1 MHTESVIFSF
11 FLIFTGAALLATL
24 SLYFRQPLLLAYIV
38 LGAILGPFGLA
49 WVVDTELLADVSHIG
64 IIFLLFLIGLDMQPS
79 HLLRMLRK
87 GYMVA
92 FISSLAFALL
102 GFFVGYGFGFSM
114 IDSLIIGAS
123 TMFSSTII
131 GIKLLPTTVLHHKQT
146 GELVVGL
153 LLLQDL
159 LAIILLTLLT
169 TLGQQFSEGLEL
181 SLNVDLLISL
191 AALPLIMLAALGF
204 VRWVLLPLIKRFD
217 RFHEYIFLLALGW
230 CLGLAELAHS
240 IGLSAEIGA
249 FIAGVSLAS
258 SVISQYI
265 AINLKP
271 IRDFFLVLFFF
282 SIGASF
288 NFPLMH
294 SIWFQCL
301 VLAVLVVTIKPIVFG
316 WIIRPICNS
325 KATSWEVGF
334 RLGQTSEFSILIATL
349 AASSM
354 LISESAS
361 LLIQATAIITFVASS
376 YLVVWNFKSPIA
388 VKDHLRHD
396 SKSPSR

>member
-24 SLYFRQPLLLAYIV
+24 SLYFRQPLLLAYIA

-79 HLLRMLRK
+79 HLLQMLRK
-87 GYMVA
+87 GYLVA
-92 FISSLAFALL
+92 FISSVAFAAL
-102 GFFVGYGFGFSM
+102 GFFVGYGFGFGM
-114 IDSLIIGAS
+114 MDSLIIGAS

-169 TLGQQFSEGLEL
+169 TLGEQFSEGLEL
-181 SLNVDLLISL
+181 SLNADLLISL
-191 AALPLIMLAALGF
+191 GALPLLMFAALGF
-204 VRWVLLPLIKRFD
+204 VRWVLLPLITRFD

-230 CLGLAELAHS
+230 CLGVAELAHS

-288 NFPLMH
+288 NFPLMGAV
-294 SIWFQCL
+294 WLQCL
-301 VLAVLVVTIKPIVFG
+301 VLATLVVTIKPIVFG
-316 WIIRPICNS
+316 FIIRPICKS
-325 KATSWEVGF
+325 KSTSWEVGF

-354 LISESAS
+354 MISDSAS

-396 SKSPSR
+396 

>member
-1 MHTESVIFSF
+1 
-11 FLIFTGAALLATL
+11 
-24 SLYFRQPLLLAYIV
+24 
-38 LGAILGPFGLA
+38 
-49 WVVDTELLADVSHIG
+49 
-64 IIFLLFLIGLDMQPS
+64 
-79 HLLRMLRK
+79 
-87 GYMVA
+87 
-92 FISSLAFALL
+92 
-102 GFFVGYGFGFSM
+102 
-114 IDSLIIGAS
+114 
-123 TMFSSTII
+123 
-131 GIKLLPTTVLHHKQT
+131 
-146 GELVVGL
+146 
-153 LLLQDL
+153 
-159 LAIILLTLLT
+159 
-169 TLGQQFSEGLEL
+169 
-181 SLNVDLLISL
+181 
-191 AALPLIMLAALGF
+191 MLAALGF

-258 SVISQYI
+258 SLISQYI

-294 SIWFQCL
+294 SVWLQCL
-301 VLAVLVVTIKPIVFG
+301 VLATLVVTIKPLVFG
-316 WIIRPICNS
+316 YIIRPICKS

-349 AASSM
+349 AAGSL

-396 SKSPSR
+396 

>member
-79 HLLRMLRK
+79 HLLQMLRK

-92 FISSLAFALL
+92 FISSVAFALL
-102 GFFVGYGFGFSM
+102 GFLVGYGFGFNM

-169 TLGQQFSEGLEL
+169 TLGEQFSQGLDL

-191 AALPLIMLAALGF
+191 GALPVVMFAALGF

-301 VLAVLVVTIKPIVFG
+301 VLAILVVTIKPVVFG
-316 WIIRPICNS
+316 WIIRPICKS

-354 LISESAS
+354 LITESAS

-396 SKSPSR
+396 

>member
-49 WVVDTELLADVSHIG
+49 WVVDTKLLADISHIG

-79 HLLRMLRK
+79 HLLQMLRK

-102 GFFVGYGFGFSM
+102 GFFVGYGFGFNM

-169 TLGQQFSEGLEL
+169 TLGQQFSEGLKL

-288 NFPLMH
+288 NFPLIH

-301 VLAVLVVTIKPIVFG
+301 VLALLVVTIKPIVFG

-396 SKSPSR
+396 

>member
-11 FLIFTGAALLATL
+11 FLIFTGAAMLATL
-24 SLYFRQPLLLAYIV
+24 SLYFRQPLLLAYIL
-38 LGAILGPFGLA
+38 LGAILGPFCLQ
-49 WVVDTELLADVSHIG
+49 WVVDTELLADVSHVG

-79 HLLRMLRK
+79 HLLQMLKK
-87 GYMVA
+87 GYLVA
-92 FISSLAFALL
+92 FISSVAFALL
-102 GFFVGYGFGFSM
+102 GFSVGYSFGFSM
-114 IDSLIIGAS
+114 LDSLIIGAS

-169 TLGQQFSEGLEL
+169 SLGQQFNQGLEL
-181 SLNVDLLISL
+181 TLSIDLFISL
-191 AALPLIMLAALGF
+191 GALPLLMLAALGF

-258 SVISQYI
+258 SLISQYI

-294 SIWFQCL
+294 SVWLQCL
-301 VLAVLVVTIKPIVFG
+301 VLATLVVTIKPIVFG
-316 WIIRPICNS
+316 WIIRPICKS

-334 RLGQTSEFSILIATL
+334 RLGQTSEFSILIANL

-361 LLIQATAIITFVASS
+361 LVIQATAILTFVASS

-396 SKSPSR
+396 

>member
-49 WVVDTELLADVSHIG
+49 WVVDTDLLADVSHIG

-79 HLLRMLRK
+79 HLLQMLRK

-204 VRWVLLPLIKRFD
+204 VRWALLPLIKRFD

-396 SKSPSR
+396 

>member
-49 WVVDTELLADVSHIG
+49 WVVDTKLLADVSHIG

-79 HLLRMLRK
+79 HLLQMLRK

-92 FISSLAFALL
+92 FISSVAFALL
-102 GFFVGYGFGFSM
+102 GFLVGYGFGFNM

-169 TLGQQFSEGLEL
+169 TLGEQFSQGLEL

-191 AALPLIMLAALGF
+191 GALPVVMFAALGF

-288 NFPLMH
+288 NFPLMY

-301 VLAVLVVTIKPIVFG
+301 VLAILVVTIKPVVFG
-316 WIIRPICNS
+316 WIIRPICKS

-396 SKSPSR
+396 

>member
-38 LGAILGPFGLA
+38 LGTILGPFGLE

-79 HLLRMLRK
+79 HLLQMLRK

-102 GFFVGYGFGFSM
+102 GFLVGYGFGFNM

-123 TMFSSTII
+123 TMFSRTNID
-131 GIKLLPTTVLHHKQT
+131 IKLLPTTVLHHKQT

-169 TLGQQFSEGLEL
+169 TLGEQFSQGLEL

-191 AALPLIMLAALGF
+191 GALPVVMFAALGF
-204 VRWVLLPLIKRFD
+204 VRWVLLPLI
-217 RFHEYIFLLALGW
+217 
-230 CLGLAELAHS
+230 
-240 IGLSAEIGA
+240 
-249 FIAGVSLAS
+249 
-258 SVISQYI
+258 
-265 AINLKP
+265 
-271 IRDFFLVLFFF
+271 
-282 SIGASF
+282 
-288 NFPLMH
+288 
-294 SIWFQCL
+294 
-301 VLAVLVVTIKPIVFG
+301 
-316 WIIRPICNS
+316 
-325 KATSWEVGF
+325 
-334 RLGQTSEFSILIATL
+334 
-349 AASSM
+349 
-354 LISESAS
+354 
-361 LLIQATAIITFVASS
+361 
-376 YLVVWNFKSPIA
+376 
-388 VKDHLRHD
+388 
-396 SKSPSR
+396 

>member
-1 MHTESVIFSF
+1 
-11 FLIFTGAALLATL
+11 
-24 SLYFRQPLLLAYIV
+24 
-38 LGAILGPFGLA
+38 
-49 WVVDTELLADVSHIG
+49 
-64 IIFLLFLIGLDMQPS
+64 
-79 HLLRMLRK
+79 MLRK

-92 FISSLAFALL
+92 LISSLVFAML
-102 GFFVGYGFGFSM
+102 GYGVGMAFGFSF

-159 LAIILLTLLT
+159 IAIILLTLIS
-169 TLGQQFSEGLEL
+169 TLGQQLNQGLALTFNIELLL
-181 SLNVDLLISL
+181 SLATAPLL
-191 AALPLIMLAALGF
+191 MLGALGM
-204 VRWVLLPLIKRFD
+204 VRWVLLPLIQKFD

-230 CLGLAELAHS
+230 CLGLAELANS

-249 FIAGVSLAS
+249 FIAGVTLAS
-258 SVISQYI
+258 SPISQYI

-288 NFPLMH
+288 NFPMMS
-294 SIWFQCL
+294 SIWLQCL
-301 VLAVLVVTIKPIVFG
+301 VLALLVVSVKPLVFG
-316 WIIRPICNS
+316 WLIRPICKS

-349 AASSM
+349 AASNM

-361 LLIQATAIITFVASS
+361 LLIQATAIVTFVASS
-376 YLVVWNFKSPIA
+376 YIVVWNFKSPIA

-396 SKSPSR
+396 

>member
-1 MHTESVIFSF
+1 MHSESVIFSF

-79 HLLRMLRK
+79 HLLQMLRK

-102 GFFVGYGFGFSM
+102 GFFVGYGFGFNM

-169 TLGQQFSEGLEL
+169 TLGQQFSEGLKL

-288 NFPLMH
+288 NFPLIH

-301 VLAVLVVTIKPIVFG
+301 VLALLVVTIKPIVFG

-396 SKSPSR
+396 

>member
-11 FLIFTGAALLATL
+11 FLIFTGAAILATL

-38 LGAILGPFGLA
+38 LGALLGPFGLA
-49 WVVDTELLADVSHIG
+49 WVVDTNLLADVSHIG

-79 HLLRMLRK
+79 HLLQMLKK
-87 GYMVA
+87 GSMVA

-102 GFFVGYGFGFSM
+102 GFMVGYLFGFSTV
-114 IDSLIIGAS
+114 DSLIIGAS

-169 TLGQQFSEGLEL
+169 TVGAQLSDGLEL
-181 SLNVDLLISL
+181 SLNTDLLISL
-191 AALPLIMLAALGF
+191 AALPLLIFTALGF
-204 VRWVLLPLIKRFD
+204 VRWILLPLITRFD

-282 SIGASF
+282 SIGAGF
-288 NFPLMH
+288 NFPLMG
-294 SIWFQCL
+294 SIWLQCSVL
-301 VLAVLVVTIKPIVFG
+301 VILVVTIKPVVFG
-316 WIIRPICNS
+316 YLIRPICKS

-354 LISESAS
+354 IISEPAS

-396 SKSPSR
+396 

>member
-24 SLYFRQPLLLAYIV
+24 SLYFRQPLLLAYII

-79 HLLRMLRK
+79 HLLQMLRK

-169 TLGQQFSEGLEL
+169 TLGQQFSAGLEL

-301 VLAVLVVTIKPIVFG
+301 VLAALVVTIKPIVFG

-396 SKSPSR
+396 

>member
-24 SLYFRQPLLLAYIV
+24 SLYFRQPLLLAYIA

-79 HLLRMLRK
+79 HLLQMLRK
-87 GYMVA
+87 GYLVA
-92 FISSLAFALL
+92 FISSVAFAAL
-102 GFFVGYGFGFSM
+102 GFFVGYGFGFGM
-114 IDSLIIGAS
+114 MDSLIIGAS

-169 TLGQQFSEGLEL
+169 TLGEQFSEGLEL
-181 SLNVDLLISL
+181 SLNADLLISL
-191 AALPLIMLAALGF
+191 GALPLLMFAALGF
-204 VRWVLLPLIKRFD
+204 VRWVLLPLITRFD

-230 CLGLAELAHS
+230 CLGVAELAHS

-288 NFPLMH
+288 NFPLMG
-294 SIWFQCL
+294 SVWLQCL
-301 VLAVLVVTIKPIVFG
+301 VLATLVVTIKPIVFG
-316 WIIRPICNS
+316 FIIRPICKS
-325 KATSWEVGF
+325 KSTSWEVGF

-354 LISESAS
+354 MISESAS
-361 LLIQATAIITFVASS
+361 LIIQATAIITFVASS

-396 SKSPSR
+396 

>member
-38 LGAILGPFGLA
+38 LGAILGPFGLE

-79 HLLRMLRK
+79 HLLQMLRK

-92 FISSLAFALL
+92 FISSIAFALL
-102 GFFVGYGFGFSM
+102 GFLVGYGFGFNM

-159 LAIILLTLLT
+159 LAIILLTFLT
-169 TLGQQFSEGLEL
+169 TLGEQFSQGLEL

-191 AALPLIMLAALGF
+191 GALPVVMFAALGF

-301 VLAVLVVTIKPIVFG
+301 VLAILVVTIKPVVFG
-316 WIIRPICNS
+316 WIIRPICKS

-396 SKSPSR
+396 

>member
-38 LGAILGPFGLA
+38 LGAILGPFGLE
-49 WVVDTELLADVSHIG
+49 WVVDTELLADVSHVG

-79 HLLRMLRK
+79 HLLQMLQK

-92 FISSLAFALL
+92 FISSVAFALL
-102 GFFVGYGFGFSM
+102 GFVVGYGFGFSM
-114 IDSLIIGAS
+114 MDSLIIGAS

-169 TLGQQFSEGLEL
+169 TLGQQFSQGLEL
-181 SLNVDLLISL
+181 SLSTDLLISL
-191 AALPLIMLAALGF
+191 GALPVIMLAALGF

-217 RFHEYIFLLALGW
+217 RFHE
-230 CLGLAELAHS
+230 LAHS

-258 SVISQYI
+258 SLISQYI

-294 SIWFQCL
+294 SVWLQCL
-301 VLAVLVVTIKPIVFG
+301 VLATLVVTIKPLVFG
-316 WIIRPICNS
+316 YIIRPICKS

-349 AASSM
+349 AAGSL

-396 SKSPSR
+396 

>member
-24 SLYFRQPLLLAYIV
+24 SLYFRQPLLLAYII

-79 HLLRMLRK
+79 HLLQMLRK

-102 GFFVGYGFGFSM
+102 GFFVGYGFGFST

-169 TLGQQFSEGLEL
+169 TLGQQFSAGLEL

-301 VLAVLVVTIKPIVFG
+301 VLAALVVTIKPIVFG

-396 SKSPSR
+396 

>member
-49 WVVDTELLADVSHIG
+49 WVVDTKLLADISHIG

-79 HLLRMLRK
+79 HLLQMLRK

-102 GFFVGYGFGFSM
+102 GFAVGYGFGFSM

-169 TLGQQFSEGLEL
+169 TLGQQFSAGLEL

-301 VLAVLVVTIKPIVFG
+301 VLAALVVTIKPIVFG

-354 LISESAS
+354 LISESAA

-396 SKSPSR
+396 

>member
-49 WVVDTELLADVSHIG
+49 WVVDTDLLADVSHIG

-240 IGLSAEIGA
+240 IGLSAEIL
-249 FIAGVSLAS
+249 SL
-258 SVISQYI
+258 I
-265 AINLKP
+265 
-271 IRDFFLVLFFF
+271 
-282 SIGASF
+282 
-288 NFPLMH
+288 H
-294 SIWFQCL
+294 
-301 VLAVLVVTIKPIVFG
+301 
-316 WIIRPICNS
+316 
-325 KATSWEVGF
+325 
-334 RLGQTSEFSILIATL
+334 
-349 AASSM
+349 
-354 LISESAS
+354 ISEP
-361 LLIQATAIITFVASS
+361 TRP
-376 YLVVWNFKSPIA
+376 Y
-388 VKDHLRHD
+388 
-396 SKSPSR
+396 